1 MESEK
6 SEVRCNCENEEQEE
20 EEEEEEKMEQFF
32 ALIRNFQEARDRRR
46 DELRQREEITEKKQN
61 KVRRLNHTT
70 NEQSNWVPCFEWADF
85 TEEIEFR
92 RTPIIFPTLYNSK
105 DDNKKQQRDDD
116 GLDLKLTL

>member
-6 SEVRCNCENEEQEE
+6 SEVRCNGENK
-20 EEEEEEKMEQFF
+20 EEEEKMEQFF

-46 DELRQREEITEKKQN
+46 DELRQREEITEKKKQQN
-61 KVRRLNHTT
+61 KARRLNQNNTT

-92 RTPIIFPTLYNSK
+92 RTPIIFPTLYNNK
-105 DDNKKQQRDDD
+105 EDNKKQRRDDD